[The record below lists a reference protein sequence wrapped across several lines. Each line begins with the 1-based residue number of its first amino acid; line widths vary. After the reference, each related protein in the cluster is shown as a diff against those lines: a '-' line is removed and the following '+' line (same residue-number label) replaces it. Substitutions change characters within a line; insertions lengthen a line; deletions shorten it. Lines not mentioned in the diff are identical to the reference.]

1 VDLIPYDTK
10 REVSPT
16 LSRCAEGYWNKTQTR
31 LPTQQQWRETP
42 QAKALVGSLRIV
54 TERRSKCVYG
64 RAGSSTGSGTGGYE
78 HGEGGE
84 DDQYLCRYD
93 DEVRCHEQ
101 SGVGPTDSATTMSRD
116 NEKHRAQDPSALKSS
131 GGAKLNIGN
140 FSTNKAHC
148 TNKMCA
154 LLRKIA
160 GQMIH

>member
-1 VDLIPYDTK
+1 
-10 REVSPT
+10 
-16 LSRCAEGYWNKTQTR
+16 
-31 LPTQQQWRETP
+31 
-42 QAKALVGSLRIV
+42 VGSLRIV

-64 RAGSSTGSGTGGYE
+64 RAGSSTESGTGGYE
-78 HGEGGE
+78 RGKGGE

-93 DEVRCHEQ
+93 DEERCHEQ
-101 SGVGPTDSATTMSRD
+101 RRVGPTDSVMTISRD
-116 NEKHRAQDPSALKSS
+116 NEKHPSALKSS